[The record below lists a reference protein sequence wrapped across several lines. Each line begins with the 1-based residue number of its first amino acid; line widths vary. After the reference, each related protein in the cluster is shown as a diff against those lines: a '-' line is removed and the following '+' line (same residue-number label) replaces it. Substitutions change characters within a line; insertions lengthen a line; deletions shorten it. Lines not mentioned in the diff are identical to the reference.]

1 MQKGV
6 WRVAK
11 KLKNVLV
18 NSVDLCKQGANQR
31 AFICLKKSVE
41 EGNYVDLKKSII
53 QNVCKELNI
62 SIEDICKALGFSI
75 QEEENQQQKIK
86 KAMEESLLSVLQDES
101 KTAEQ
106 KQQIVQKSVNEF
118 FDTIYD
124 FAKEE
129 QQSESETETEQE
141 DENMDINKMTE
152 DDKVVYEELKKKYE
166 LEEQQETQPEQKT
179 RQELHPEGKKAL
191 QEAETAKKELEELKK
206 SLELKEFEGIAK
218 QYEIIGKSTEELAP
232 KLYELKKSNEQA
244 YHDYIAMLD
253 EMVSMTQAS
262 GIFKEYGSSRAGAGS
277 QKQQAEQKIQE
288 LMKSDTAM
296 TYEQAFTRVCEENT
310 ELKKALEY

>member
-1 MQKGV
+1 M
-6 WRVAK
+6 AK

-41 EGNYVDLKKSII
+41 EGNHVDLKTSII

-62 SIEDICKALGFSI
+62 TIEDVCKALGFSI

-86 KAMEESLLSVLQDES
+86 KAMQESLLSVLQDES

-129 QQSESETETEQE
+129 QQSESKTETEQE

-152 DDKVVYEELKKKYE
+152 DDKAVYEELKKKYE
-166 LEEQQETQPEQKT
+166 LEKQQETQAEQK
-179 RQELHPEGKKAL
+179 ELHPEVKKAL
-191 QEAETAKKELEELKK
+191 QETEIAKKELEELKK
-206 SLELKEFEGIAK
+206 SLELKEVEGIAK

-244 YHDYIAMLD
+244 YHDYITMLD

-262 GIFKEYGSSRAGAGS
+262 GIFKEYGSGRAGAGS

>member
-41 EGNYVDLKKSII
+41 EGNHVDLKTSII

-62 SIEDICKALGFSI
+62 TIEDVCKALGFSI
-75 QEEENQQQKIK
+75 QEENQQQKIK
-86 KAMEESLLSVLQDES
+86 KAMQESLLSVLQDES

-129 QQSESETETEQE
+129 QQSESKTETEQE

-152 DDKVVYEELKKKYE
+152 DDKAVYEELKKKYE
-166 LEEQQETQPEQKT
+166 LEKQQETQAEQK
-179 RQELHPEGKKAL
+179 ELHPEVKKAL
-191 QEAETAKKELEELKK
+191 QETEIAKKELEELKK
-206 SLELKEFEGIAK
+206 SLELKEVEGIAK